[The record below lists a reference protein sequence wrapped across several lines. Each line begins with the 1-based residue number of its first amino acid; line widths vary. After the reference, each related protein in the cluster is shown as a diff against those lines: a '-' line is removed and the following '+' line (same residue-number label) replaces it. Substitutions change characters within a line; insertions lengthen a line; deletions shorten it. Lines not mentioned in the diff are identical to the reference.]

1 MELTDIAN
9 VLFNYGIAG
18 IVLAYALWKDKTFTD
33 NINKTMTTLS
43 IAVDDIKDILNKEKE
58 EK

>member
-1 MELTDIAN
+1 MEITEVVN

-58 EK
+58 DD